1 MSRNAFIAGAT
12 LLALFIGASTA
23 VSPFVTVA
31 GLVGIA
37 VVFLVLRSPLVG
49 LLFLV
54 AALPFERLGATEV
67 GGSTIRASQVLL
79 LLTIGLW
86 LGRLLLRRS
95 PRGSLRSEAGK
106 ASQRPVLSYPIAIP
120 VVAFVAIQ
128 ILGLQNTPNLERSM
142 IVLGATILT
151 ISVSI
156 LVPALVT
163 TRDAARRVIMVLFVS
178 AAAVSL
184 FGLFQFFGDVLGL
197 PTTVTGLRDL
207 YTKDVLGFPRIQST
221 ALEPLY
227 FANYLLLPIGLTFAL
242 YASNSRFVGRIW
254 MVPLL
259 LLLTV
264 NGILTVSRGGYLGLA
279 TMVVLIGLVSLRR
292 LVTPTRLLLLVGTAA
307 IAYVIVVRALG
318 SGGAINL
325 ETFTTHVRGVFYGA
339 SYNERVETID
349 HAVQAFQNSPWVGI
363 GPGAFGPFAAIHP
376 YVKPVDGWAIVNNE
390 YVELLAENGLFG
402 LLAFVGLVLILL
414 VRSLRAY
421 LCTSD
426 PTLRALLV
434 GTLGAFVGILAQYLT
449 FSTLYIM
456 HVWFAIGFLVAVQN
470 LILFRRS

>member
-1 MSRNAFIAGAT
+1 MSRSAFIAGAA
-12 LLALFIGASTA
+12 LLALLVGASTA
-23 VSPFVTVA
+23 VLPFLTVA

-37 VVFLVLRSPLVG
+37 AAVLILRSPLVG

-67 GGSTIRASQVLL
+67 GGSTIRLSQVFL

-86 LGRLLLRRS
+86 LGRLLLR
-95 PRGSLRSEAGK
+95 G
-106 ASQRPVLSYPIAIP
+106 QRPALSYPIAIP

-128 ILGLQNTPNLERSM
+128 ILGLQNTPNLERSL

-151 ISVSI
+151 IGVSI

-163 TRDAARRVIMVLFVS
+163 TRDAARRVVTVLLLS
-178 AAAVSL
+178 ATAVSL

-264 NGILTVSRGGYLGLA
+264 NCILTVSRGGYLGLA

-402 LLAFVGLVLILL
+402 LLAFVSLVLILL
-414 VRSLRAY
+414 VRSLTAY
-421 LCTSD
+421 LRTSD
-426 PTLRALLV
+426 PTLRALLI

-456 HVWFAIGFLVAVQN
+456 HVWFAIGFLIAVQN
-470 LILFRRS
+470 IILVHRRP